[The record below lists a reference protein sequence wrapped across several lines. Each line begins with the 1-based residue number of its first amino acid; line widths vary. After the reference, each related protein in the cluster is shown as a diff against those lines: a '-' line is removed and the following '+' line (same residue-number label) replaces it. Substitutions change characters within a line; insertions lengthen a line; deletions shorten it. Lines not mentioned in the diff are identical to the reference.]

1 MTRRGPRKPVDAAYW
16 KGRLDVARGFL
27 SAARQDA
34 ELAEPGAPANPILSH
49 IVVAAIAYGDAATAF
64 LAQVVN
70 QQDHSTAARLL
81 REVLGN
87 ALPAEHER
95 AFQRLL
101 GSKDAAQYG
110 ARPIRIQEASSRLAD
125 LEKIAQFV
133 EDLVRG

>member
-1 MTRRGPRKPVDAAYW
+1 M
-16 KGRLDVARGFL
+16 
-27 SAARQDA
+27 
-34 ELAEPGAPANPILSH
+34 
-49 IVVAAIAYGDAATAF
+49 AAIAYGDAATAF
-64 LAQVVN
+64 LARVVN

-110 ARPIRIQEASSRLAD
+110 ARPIRIQEVSSRLAD

-133 EDLVRG
+133 EDLARS

>member
-1 MTRRGPRKPVDAAYW
+1 MTRRGPRKPVDANYW

-34 ELAEPGAPANPILSH
+34 KLAEPGALANPILSH
-49 IVVAAIAYGDAATAF
+49 IVMAAIAYGDTATAF

-70 QQDHSTAARLL
+70 QQDHGTAARLL

-87 ALPAEHER
+87 ALPAEQER
-95 AFQRLL
+95 AFQRVL

-110 ARPIRIQEASSRLAD
+110 ARPIRIQEVSSRLAD
-125 LEKIAQFV
+125 LDKFAQFV

>member
-1 MTRRGPRKPVDAAYW
+1 MTRRGPRKPVDTDYW
-16 KGRLDVARGFL
+16 KGRLDVARGFR

-34 ELAEPGAPANPILSH
+34 ELADPGALANPILSH
-49 IVVAAIAYGDAATAF
+49 IVMAAIAYDDTATAF

-70 QQDHSTAARLL
+70 QRDHGTAARLL

-110 ARPIRIQEASSRLAD
+110 ARPIRIQEVSSRLAD

-133 EDLVRG
+133 EDLIRG